1 MGVAVLVHAIQ
12 LTHYDL
18 RRALRS
24 NWSKNVT
31 IAITLLF
38 ASVLA
43 GLATGLYLR
52 VWALLLVSPAVA
64 LLAAIV
70 LQSNGF
76 GVALVVGSLVACQ
89 LAYLAGMSFAP
100 RADSSMAEE
109 IDGAPGGQRQQQIR
123 GKKEQRQARP

>member
-1 MGVAVLVHAIQ
+1 M
-12 LTHYDL
+12 
-18 RRALRS
+18 
-24 NWSKNVT
+24 
-31 IAITLLF
+31 
-38 ASVLA
+38 
-43 GLATGLYLR
+43 
-52 VWALLLVSPAVA
+52 LVSPAVA

>member
-1 MGVAVLVHAIQ
+1 M
-12 LTHYDL
+12 
-18 RRALRS
+18 
-24 NWSKNVT
+24 
-31 IAITLLF
+31 
-38 ASVLA
+38 
-43 GLATGLYLR
+43 
-52 VWALLLVSPAVA
+52 LVSPAVA

-76 GVALVVGSLVACQ
+76 GFAGGVALVVGSLVACQ